1 MQVSSTLICED
12 LDLVPHTHGGHDR
25 RTEQL
30 LAGRESLLRLQ
41 HVPARNGT
49 TESGDKIAVHRLDWA
64 RRSRSAAMLLFEGFC
79 FLRLS
84 FQVGVY
90 LRLICM
96 VVGKGGMNLRQR

>member
-1 MQVSSTLICED
+1 
-12 LDLVPHTHGGHDR
+12 
-25 RTEQL
+25 
-30 LAGRESLLRLQ
+30 
-41 HVPARNGT
+41 
-49 TESGDKIAVHRLDWA
+49 
-64 RRSRSAAMLLFEGFC
+64 MLLFEGFC